1 MRHIPLVS
9 LIVFIIFLSACG
21 EDLLPTSSGNVDT
34 MITEEDALAQNYN
47 HRTPGYDIQVAIR
60 DDVDGDINNILEL
73 LDVRAEV
80 FLDCQFMMGS
90 EIGSDDFK
98 IPSGNTVFPL
108 SMLMVFVVPFNFEC
122 DAVDKSICA
131 GIYYFGSDLIII
143 AEEGLGRCGKLPLW
157 EHELGHRYGMAADH
171 NNQDEFEPCIDPP
184 DCDIIDFPEIF
195 ARE

>member
-80 FLDCQFMMGS
+80 FLDCQVMRGS
-90 EIGSDDFK
+90 AIGYDDFQ
-98 IPSGNTVFPL
+98 IPRGNPVLPR
-108 SMLMVFVVPFNFEC
+108 SML
-122 DAVDKSICA
+122 
-131 GIYYFGSDLIII
+131 L
-143 AEEGLGRCGKLPLW
+143 
-157 EHELGHRYGMAADH
+157 
-171 NNQDEFEPCIDPP
+171 
-184 DCDIIDFPEIF
+184 
-195 ARE
+195 